1 MARNKHPEETVE
13 KILDV
18 ASRLFLEKGYEHTS
32 IQDIINNLGGLSKG
46 AIYHHFKSK
55 EDILIA
61 VTDRMTME
69 SNQGL
74 AKIRDASAMNGKE
87 KLQEIFKAS
96 INRPVQND
104 IFTVAPDFQNNPRLL
119 DSLLRETVEVVA
131 PYYILPIIKE
141 GIEDGSIR
149 TEFPEQLA
157 ELIILAA
164 NIWMNPMV
172 FDSNPEESY
181 AKFMVFRQMMQG
193 FGLDIV
199 DEEMVQRLQEL
210 AVIYNKKK

>member
-1 MARNKHPEETVE
+1 
-13 KILDV
+13 
-18 ASRLFLEKGYEHTS
+18 
-32 IQDIINNLGGLSKG
+32 
-46 AIYHHFKSK
+46 
-55 EDILIA
+55 
-61 VTDRMTME
+61 ME

-96 INRPVQND
+96 INRPVQKD

-141 GIEDGSIR
+141 GIEDGSIQ

-172 FDSNPEESY
+172 FDSSPEESY

>member
-18 ASRLFLEKGYEHTS
+18 ASRLFLEKGEHTS

-172 FDSNPEESY
+172 FDSSPEESY

-210 AVIYNKKK
+210 AVIYNKKKY